1 MWHAVMKHNVLQL
14 NLMSGTMPWSLHTT
28 ACYVDTLVPGAC
40 CPKLHAEHSPMH
52 EKAPRTM
59 LLSGADA
66 HA

>member
-1 MWHAVMKHNVLQL
+1 MQGCNTKFLQL
-14 NLMSGTMPWSLHTT
+14 DLMSSTTSWPLATT
-28 ACYVDTLVPGAC
+28 ACYVDILVSVAC
-40 CPKLHAEHSPMH
+40 RPKLHAEHSPLH